1 MHDFGFPPAGTMAA
15 IGFQM
20 GSDLRDMLE
29 ARRERAQHQAN
40 IQATVNHANGIIDNL
55 WQSREK
61 LRRRLKEMI
70 DQHNE
75 LVDRFNTLAEGF
87 DKRTE
92 AITFMSSGI
101 SDLTSQFK
109 ETLRQQEELTA
120 QLARAN
126 EREVVLKHELATLQ
140 RRCDTERGQARKSG
154 AMGFAAYALYR
165 GLVWEIERKGEADGY
180 RSLAPEAR
188 ARLGNW
194 AQVVFANSGRRGFT
208 PDAAFAPGIAA
219 PEVMDTY
226 DWTAALPGAE
236 AWSLDALH
244 SLARFKLRE
253 GSLADA
259 LADPAGF
266 VSALA
271 RSAVD
276 HDAPMR
282 QQPQSGDVAPGAPA
296 ASSRL
301 APARPTLAWKALAT
315 AAGHASAAPAP
326 ASAWAGVPP
335 RACTRADGASAYAQP
350 VEGGPRSRTL
360 PALAC
365 VASPI
370 YSASS
375 GYTYLSY

>member
-1 MHDFGFPPAGTMAA
+1 MAA

-40 IQATVNHANGIIDNL
+40 IQATVNHANGIIDSL

-61 LRRRLKEMI
+61 LRRRLEEMI

-92 AITFMSSGI
+92 VITLMSGGI

-126 EREVVLKHELATLQ
+126 EREAALKHELATLQ
-140 RRCDTERGQARKSG
+140 RRCDAERGQARKSG
-154 AMGFAAYALYR
+154 AMGFAAYALYH
-165 GLVWEIERKGEADGY
+165 GLVWEIERKGEADRY
-180 RSLAPEAR
+180 RSLAPETR
-188 ARLGNW
+188 TRLGNW
-194 AQVVFANSGRRGFT
+194 AQVVFANSGRRGFM
-208 PDAAFAPGIAA
+208 PDARFAPGIAA
-219 PEVMDTY
+219 PEVMASY

-244 SLARFKLRE
+244 SLARFELRE
-253 GSLADA
+253 NGLADA

-271 RSAVD
+271 RSAVE
-276 HDAPMR
+276 HDAPAR
-282 QQPQSGDVAPGAPA
+282 GQRPAEVAPGSPGAPG
-296 ASSRL
+296 RL
-301 APARPTLAWKALAT
+301 APSSCALAWKALAA
-315 AAGHASAAPAP
+315 AAGHASAAPVP
-326 ASAWAGVPP
+326 ASAWAGAPP
-335 RACTRADGASAYAQP
+335 RARAMADGTSAYAQP
-350 VEGGPRSRTL
+350 VDGGPRSRAL
-360 PALAC
+360 PALAGGALATDITSPGY
-365 VASPI
+365 AS
-370 YSASS
+370 
-375 GYTYLSY
+375 LSY

>member
-61 LRRRLKEMI
+61 LRRRLEQMI
-70 DQHNE
+70 DQHNA

-109 ETLRQQEELTA
+109 ETLRQQDELTA
-120 QLARAN
+120 QLAHAN
-126 EREVVLKHELATLQ
+126 ERAAALKQELATLQ
-140 RRCDTERGQARKSG
+140 RRCAAERGQARKSG
-154 AMGFAAYALYR
+154 AMGFAAYVLYR
-165 GLVWEIERKGEADGY
+165 GLAGEIERKGEADRY

-188 ARLGNW
+188 TRLGNW
-194 AQVVFANSGRRGFT
+194 AQVVFANSGRRGFM

-219 PEVMDTY
+219 PEVMASY
-226 DWTAALPGAE
+226 DWAAALPGAE

-244 SLARFKLRE
+244 SLARFTLRE
-253 GSLADA
+253 DGLADA
-259 LADPAGF
+259 LEDPAGF

-276 HDAPMR
+276 HDAPTR
-282 QQPQSGDVAPGAPA
+282 QPQSGNVVSGAPA
-296 ASSRL
+296 SSTKL
-301 APARPTLAWKALAT
+301 PSPSPVPAWKTLAA
-315 AAGHASAAPAP
+315 AAGHASAAPVP
-326 ASAWAGVPP
+326 ASAWAAVPS
-335 RACTRADGASAYAQP
+335 RARIMTDGTSAYTRP
-350 VEGGPRSRTL
+350 VEGGPRSRAL
-360 PALAC
+360 PALALSH
-365 VASPI
+365 VISPDR
-370 YSASS
+370 
-375 GYTYLSY
+375 TYLSC

>member
-1 MHDFGFPPAGTMAA
+1 MAA

-61 LRRRLKEMI
+61 LRRRLEEMI

-109 ETLRQQEELTA
+109 ETLRQQEELTV

-126 EREVVLKHELATLQ
+126 EREAALKQELAALQ
-140 RRCDTERGQARKSG
+140 RRCDAERGQARKSG

-165 GLVWEIERKGEADGY
+165 GLVGEIEHKGEADGY
-180 RSLAPEAR
+180 RSLAPQAR

-208 PDAAFAPGIAA
+208 PDAAFTPGIAA
-219 PEVMDTY
+219 PEVMAKY
-226 DWTAALPGAE
+226 DWTTALPGAE

-253 GSLADA
+253 DSLADA

-276 HDAPMR
+276 HDAPAR
-282 QQPQSGDVAPGAPA
+282 QPQSGAVATGAPA
-296 ASSRL
+296 SSTKHPPPRPCLENACSRGGARLGSARAGERVGRL
-301 APARPTLAWKALAT
+301 AARADHDRWCKRLCPAGRRWIAQPRPVRPGFESRHFARPHILVVLK
-315 AAGHASAAPAP
+315 
-326 ASAWAGVPP
+326 
-335 RACTRADGASAYAQP
+335 
-350 VEGGPRSRTL
+350 
-360 PALAC
+360 
-365 VASPI
+365 
-370 YSASS
+370 
-375 GYTYLSY
+375 